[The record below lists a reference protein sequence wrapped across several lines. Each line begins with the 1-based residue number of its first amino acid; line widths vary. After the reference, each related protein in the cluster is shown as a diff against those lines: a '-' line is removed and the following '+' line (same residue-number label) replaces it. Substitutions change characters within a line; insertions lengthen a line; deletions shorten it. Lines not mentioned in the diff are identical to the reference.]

1 MRCAVFNARCIVYTV
16 LDEELK
22 TNVGG
27 GDESRWNDKE
37 HVSADDLTKKKT
49 MPYPGFEVSVRNC
62 GMRFRILTESLY

>member
-1 MRCAVFNARCIVYTV
+1 MYAV

-49 MPYPGFEVSVRNC
+49 MPYPGFDGTIVLYLILSYLDIP
-62 GMRFRILTESLY
+62 FRLDLPLG